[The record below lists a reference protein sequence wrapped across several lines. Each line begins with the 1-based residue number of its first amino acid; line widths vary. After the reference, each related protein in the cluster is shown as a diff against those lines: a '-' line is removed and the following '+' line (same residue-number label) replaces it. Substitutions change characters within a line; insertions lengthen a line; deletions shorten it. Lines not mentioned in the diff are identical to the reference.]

1 MFIEKVSKTDYQQL
15 IQLWEASVRATHHF
29 LTEADINELKPLI
42 LQHYFDAVDLRCVK
56 NTEGLI
62 IGFSGVAA
70 GNLEMLF
77 VAPKC
82 RGQGVGT
89 LLCTHAIT
97 EQKVSKVDVNEQN
110 PQALAFYQHL
120 GFEVIGRS
128 PFDGQGKAFPLLH
141 MQLST
146 TSA

>member
-1 MFIEKVSKTDYQQL
+1 MFIEKVSKADYQQL

-97 EQKVSKVDVNEQN
+97 ELKVSKVDVNEQN